1 MHQTTE
7 HRGKPPNPKANNSR
21 PQSAQSTKST
31 TEGSKETEPE
41 IQVRKDSLR
50 KYLRTS
56 FEMPPNI
63 VDMVI
68 GGVQQYKM
76 VEDIMKL
83 PSYDEAQLLTLI
95 LTIHKQEIQEVTRE
109 AETDL
114 VHSIENDIGNNNVPM
129 EYVIQLDQDKS
140 EKERLV
146 DRVNELYISLQN
158 AIDKERFELAN
169 DIKETIKAVKD
180 LIKRK

>member
-1 MHQTTE
+1 MTDKEMQKLTE
-7 HRGKPPNPKANNSR
+7 MIVEAIDLRQRELDEEFYDNAN
-21 PQSAQSTKST
+21 ST
-31 TEGSKETEPE
+31 
-41 IQVRKDSLR
+41 
-50 KYLRTS
+50 
-56 FEMPPNI
+56 
-63 VDMVI
+63 
-68 GGVQQYKM
+68 
-76 VEDIMKL
+76 
-83 PSYDEAQLLTLI
+83 
-95 LTIHKQEIQEVTRE
+95 
-109 AETDL
+109 
-114 VHSIENDIGNNNVPM
+114 NNNIPT

>member
-1 MHQTTE
+1 MRQRE
-7 HRGKPPNPKANNSR
+7 LDEEFYENAN
-21 PQSAQSTKST
+21 ST
-31 TEGSKETEPE
+31 
-41 IQVRKDSLR
+41 
-50 KYLRTS
+50 
-56 FEMPPNI
+56 
-63 VDMVI
+63 
-68 GGVQQYKM
+68 
-76 VEDIMKL
+76 
-83 PSYDEAQLLTLI
+83 
-95 LTIHKQEIQEVTRE
+95 
-109 AETDL
+109 
-114 VHSIENDIGNNNVPM
+114 NNNVPM